1 MIINN
6 KITYKISTFIHFKC
20 MSCCHNHFQSHSFH
34 IQNCSHWLVYCLH
47 QLHQKNQLASPSYMH
62 HWHPVAALNS
72 FNHSSTSRVRVGG
85 SGSPVE
91 SKWYHYIMV
100 EADSHL
106 KLLLA
111 SILDKQNVWA
121 HWYAVHRHMVA
132 AASNSH
138 TTLLGSD
145 LEILGHLS
153 SQNPTWLRFG
163 VLAHWWSLL
172 YLRLMT
178 RGVLL
183 IAMSSAD
190 ATASE
195 YTWKWCALSG
205 RLSVSSAVLL
215 LKYDFFLLHPIPFL
229 LRRGCFDM
237 YTFFEGS
244 WLSLKP
250 GDWMAFT
257 SLLWVLGASQT
268 LSGESS
274 FVLWEL
280 EMTTSPWGDGT
291 TCCQAWVAR
300 TTSCPTGAG
309 GARTAGSSAWGAGA
323 TGCAAMA
330 SKESNWL
337 RHNG

>member
-1 MIINN
+1 
-6 KITYKISTFIHFKC
+6 
-20 MSCCHNHFQSHSFH
+20 
-34 IQNCSHWLVYCLH
+34 
-47 QLHQKNQLASPSYMH
+47 
-62 HWHPVAALNS
+62 
-72 FNHSSTSRVRVGG
+72 
-85 SGSPVE
+85 
-91 SKWYHYIMV
+91 
-100 EADSHL
+100 
-106 KLLLA
+106 
-111 SILDKQNVWA
+111 
-121 HWYAVHRHMVA
+121 
-132 AASNSH
+132 
-138 TTLLGSD
+138 
-145 LEILGHLS
+145 
-153 SQNPTWLRFG
+153 
-163 VLAHWWSLL
+163 
-172 YLRLMT
+172 
-178 RGVLL
+178 
-183 IAMSSAD
+183 
-190 ATASE
+190 
-195 YTWKWCALSG
+195 
-205 RLSVSSAVLL
+205 
-215 LKYDFFLLHPIPFL
+215 L